1 MIGYLDAGTGSM
13 VAGAIAAGAAG
24 VGVVAKS
31 AWMKVSPRR
40 KKKGTQTD
48 EASAENDEGA
58 GDDEVV
64 AEDEPVDQAEA

>member
-40 KKKGTQTD
+40 KKKASDEGT
-48 EASAENDEGA
+48 SAEADTTA
-58 GDDEVV
+58 P
-64 AEDEPVDQAEA
+64 EDAVDPAEA